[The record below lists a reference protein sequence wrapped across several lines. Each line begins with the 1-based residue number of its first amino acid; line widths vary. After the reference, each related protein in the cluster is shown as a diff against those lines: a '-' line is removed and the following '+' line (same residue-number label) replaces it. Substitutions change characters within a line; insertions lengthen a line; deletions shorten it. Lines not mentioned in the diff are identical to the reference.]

1 MGKEKYK
8 HEHIK
13 KEDTTSMRKKLGALV
28 LALFMIFAIGSQVF
42 AAHHED
48 MNTTSDASVQ
58 LVRNNGTNAGMSGA
72 RQPVN
77 NNMMNNNNGI
87 GINDMNGVRNDA
99 GVNGIRDGNRYGTR
113 GMMSNN
119 LRTNA
124 VNDNG
129 TNWGWLGILGLIGL
143 AGMAGRN
150 RATDRDR

>member
-1 MGKEKYK
+1 
-8 HEHIK
+8 
-13 KEDTTSMRKKLGALV
+13 MRKRLGALV

-42 AAHHED
+42 AANMADLH
-48 MNTTSDASVQ
+48 TTSDTSMQ
-58 LVRNNGTNAGMSGA
+58 LVRNDGTNAGMGMNGV
-72 RQPVN
+72 RQPTN
-77 NNMMNNNNGI
+77 NTYMNSNNNNGM
-87 GINDMNGVRNDA
+87 GLNDMDGVRNDG

-119 LRTNA
+119 LRTRA
-124 VNDNG
+124 VDDNG

>member
-1 MGKEKYK
+1 
-8 HEHIK
+8 
-13 KEDTTSMRKKLGALV
+13 MRKKLGALGSLV

-42 AAHHED
+42 AANVAE
-48 MNTTSDASVQ
+48 MNTTSEPSLE
-58 LVRNNGTNAGMSGA
+58 LVRNDGSSAGTNAGTNAGPGMSGA

-77 NNMMNNNNGI
+77 DNFMNNNNNNNNGI
-87 GINDMNGVRNDA
+87 GINDMDGVRNDA
-99 GVNGIRDGNRYGTR
+99 GTNGMRDGNRYGTR

-119 LRTNA
+119 LRTRA
-124 VNDNG
+124 VGDNG